1 MRVRIKVSVT
11 DERDTCQ
18 DASSINDLIEFNA
31 LDRERLGVGHFLNV
45 ASVKRACAHGAAL
58 QRLPV
63 YRSGVRLNL
72 PLVSVLLRLLQYI
85 PGN

>member
-58 QRLPV
+58 LEPV
-63 YRSGVRLNL
+63 VSLVIKAMVRLRTSADSDSQCARRT
-72 PLVSVLLRLLQYI
+72 V
-85 PGN
+85 

>member
-45 ASVKRACAHGAAL
+45 AAVKFHHAFSYVVNGLGAYQASTSGCA
-58 QRLPV
+58 
-63 YRSGVRLNL
+63 
-72 PLVSVLLRLLQYI
+72 
-85 PGN
+85 